1 MIGDLKPAAIRRV
14 PRPPTVIDPDATTIV
29 SGRYNSR
36 SNSSSTPTTT
46 GGGHPMEGYVLGRLS
61 TRYASH
67 VV

>member
-14 PRPPTVIDPDATTIV
+14 PRPTAIDPDSTIV

-36 SNSSSTPTTT
+36 SNSSSTPTA

-61 TRYASH
+61 TRY
-67 VV
+67 VI

>member
-14 PRPPTVIDPDATTIV
+14 PRPPTVIDPDTIV

-36 SNSSSTPTTT
+36 SNSSATPTA

-61 TRYASH
+61 TRY
-67 VV
+67 VI